1 MKKDRKRRKEAVKRL
16 EKLEDMNR
24 AGEEVCSLDLIGALY
39 PKFVFATW
47 REKRDKETCAELLE
61 EVKSLVDIKD
71 YIACPRSKEKKA
83 IHIGDRV
90 FKVDGDGE
98 TLIVEEIIIRHGGT
112 LVQCSYANNTEN
124 IRENHIRRRLTRLS
138 FFPRELTFEY
148 PTFHSELNEIKQRLD
163 IAYQKLHE
171 QIKKDG
177 FSLDE
182 FLFQL

>member
-24 AGEEVCSLDLIGALY
+24 AGEEVSSLDLIGALY

-61 EVKSLVDIKD
+61 EVKSLVDITD
-71 YIACPRSKEKKA
+71 YITCPRSKEGRA

-90 FKVDGDGE
+90 YKVDGDGE